1 MVILCCFSG
10 CFFYNLS
17 SNILEIIGL
26 IIQAISLGLLIY
38 LLLFNLEIS
47 PLVNFIFFFLMLIIT
62 IINIILSIFVKYWSS
77 KGLIKTSKR
86 NKGIYISTTCYLLSI
101 LNFIISIIG
110 ILKKYESDSDIIS
123 VVIYEFVL
131 ILEIWIWYILRKRI
145 IQGLDGPDSPIA
157 WQKTMYDQY
166 GRKVVIVQSNDD
178 TNLDWQPHIDIDLS
192 KQNQDNNIKKDNLG
206 YSQNIL
212 DNQIN
217 FNHQMPQS
225 QENVIN

>member
-47 PLVNFIFFFLMLIIT
+47 PLVNFIFFILMLIIT

-131 ILEIWIWYILRKRI
+131 ILEIWIWHILRKRV

>member
-38 LLLFNLEIS
+38 LFKLYLEDIPVVNLII
-47 PLVNFIFFFLMLIIT
+47 FILMLIIS
-62 IINIILSIFVKYWSS
+62 IINIILSIAVKYWSS

-86 NKGIYISTTCYLLSI
+86 TIGIYISTTYYFLSI
-101 LNFIISIIG
+101 LNFILSIIG
-110 ILKKYESDSDIIS
+110 ILKKYESNSAIIS

-131 ILEIWIWYILRKRI
+131 ILEILIWYILRKRI

-157 WQKTMYDQY
+157 WKKTMYDQY
-166 GRKVVIVQSNDD
+166 GRQVVIVQSNDD
-178 TNLDWQPHIDIDLS
+178 ANLDGQPHIDIDLT

-206 YSQNIL
+206 HSQNIL
-212 DNQIN
+212 NNQIN
-217 FNHQMPQS
+217 LNKQMPQS
-225 QENVIN
+225 

>member
-1 MVILCCFSG
+1 MVILCFFSG

-26 IIQAISLGLLIY
+26 ILQAISLGLLIY

-47 PLVNFIFFFLMLIIT
+47 PLVNFIFFILMLIIT

-101 LNFIISIIG
+101 LNFIFSING

-192 KQNQDNNIKKDNLG
+192 KQNQDNNIKKDNPG
-206 YSQNIL
+206 HSQNIL
-212 DNQIN
+212 DNQIY
-217 FNHQMPQS
+217 FNQQMPQS

>member
-10 CFFYNLS
+10 CFFYNSS

-26 IIQAISLGLLIY
+26 ILQAISLGLLIY

-47 PLVNFIFFFLMLIIT
+47 PLVNFIFFILMLIIT

-192 KQNQDNNIKKDNLG
+192 KQNQDNNIKKDNPG
-206 YSQNIL
+206 HSQNIL
-212 DNQIN
+212 DNQIY
-217 FNHQMPQS
+217 FNQQMPQS